1 MSVLLLFHLFRSAL
15 CCCVYLYHI
24 LVASADLFGVGV
36 SGDGRYPVEGRVSE
50 LLSVESSRAVGEN
63 VGF

>member
-1 MSVLLLFHLFRSAL
+1 MSVLLFFHLFWSAL
-15 CCCVYLYHI
+15 CCYVYLYHI
-24 LVASADLFGVGV
+24 FVLSADLFGVGV

>member
-1 MSVLLLFHLFRSAL
+1 MFVFLFSYLFWSPL
-15 CCCVYLYHI
+15 CCYVYLYHI
-24 LVASADLFGVGV
+24 LVALADLFGVGV

>member
-1 MSVLLLFHLFRSAL
+1 MSVLLFFHLFWSAL
-15 CCCVYLYHI
+15 CCYVYLYHI
-24 LVASADLFGVGV
+24 LVASADVFGVGV

-50 LLSVESSRAVGEN
+50 FLSVESSCADGEN